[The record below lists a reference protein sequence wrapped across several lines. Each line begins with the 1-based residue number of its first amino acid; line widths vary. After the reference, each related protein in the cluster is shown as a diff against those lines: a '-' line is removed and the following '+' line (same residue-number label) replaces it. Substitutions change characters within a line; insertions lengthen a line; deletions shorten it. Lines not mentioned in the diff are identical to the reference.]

1 MLKIIAVL
9 IIFLSSTFIGYYYGE
24 TFNKRSKQ
32 LKEVLKA
39 ILFLNNEVIYA
50 NTPLPEALNYI
61 SNKVE
66 DPIKSTLSGVSSRLS
81 NNEVESVY
89 SAFKKEYKNS
99 SQDYFL
105 KSEDEVIIKDFF
117 KGLGETGVYG
127 QDKIFNLTIE
137 NLKINCSN
145 AEELAKKNS
154 KMCRVLGICLGTMIS
169 IFFI

>member
-1 MLKIIAVL
+1 M
-9 IIFLSSTFIGYYYGE
+9 E
-24 TFNKRSKQ
+24 
-32 LKEVLKA
+32 E
-39 ILFLNNEVIYA
+39 
-50 NTPLPEALNYI
+50 
-61 SNKVE
+61 
-66 DPIKSTLSGVSSRLS
+66 PIKSTLSDVSSRLS

-89 SAFKKEYKNS
+89 SAFKKEYKNG

-105 KSEDEVIIKDFF
+105 KREDEVIINDFF

-137 NLKINCSN
+137 NLKVNCST

-154 KMCRVLGICLGTMIS
+154 KMCRVLGICLGAMIS